1 VNIDIHH
8 HHYTVE
14 YKAVNSTAHLELY
27 DKVSQ
32 IANGVY
38 TCEHFSKPYILR
50 LMVKQAPQTHE
61 RGLANGTCFFV
72 TIYVQTVWLA

>member
-1 VNIDIHH
+1 MINICFTDISKQGKSVASVNIDIHH

-32 IANGVY
+32 
-38 TCEHFSKPYILR
+38 
-50 LMVKQAPQTHE
+50 
-61 RGLANGTCFFV
+61 
-72 TIYVQTVWLA
+72 